1 MEKKNHNIL
10 AIIGLIILFGSIY
23 MSTVLKIPRFYV
35 FFCIGYLIIIDF
47 INYKLRKES
56 VIDLLFK
63 KSKIKATYF
72 FIIGSLI
79 SAIVVDYFYGVLL
92 FEIWS
97 WNNYTLVNW
106 IVLYTIIN
114 FCFIL
119 LVYGTYK
126 IFEKYLDDTKYNK
139 YKPNHKLREKL
150 QIIAFIFLIIPLINY
165 MIFGKIGTNYTMI
178 FPFLS
183 IWLFSD
189 SLLLEYKTP
198 ILLRLIK
205 SKHIIYTLLLSSLF
219 LVITHE
225 VANIFSFEWMYVNI
239 PFMHYML
246 YNIPVL
252 VFIGWIPLI
261 LFCISF
267 VETYIE
273 KTKKI

>member
-1 MEKKNHNIL
+1 
-10 AIIGLIILFGSIY
+10 
-23 MSTVLKIPRFYV
+23 
-35 FFCIGYLIIIDF
+35 
-47 INYKLRKES
+47 
-56 VIDLLFK
+56 
-63 KSKIKATYF
+63 
-72 FIIGSLI
+72 
-79 SAIVVDYFYGVLL
+79 
-92 FEIWS
+92 
-97 WNNYTLVNW
+97 
-106 IVLYTIIN
+106 
-114 FCFIL
+114 
-119 LVYGTYK
+119 
-126 IFEKYLDDTKYNK
+126 
-139 YKPNHKLREKL
+139 
-150 QIIAFIFLIIPLINY
+150 

>member
-1 MEKKNHNIL
+1 
-10 AIIGLIILFGSIY
+10 
-23 MSTVLKIPRFYV
+23 
-35 FFCIGYLIIIDF
+35 
-47 INYKLRKES
+47 
-56 VIDLLFK
+56 
-63 KSKIKATYF
+63 
-72 FIIGSLI
+72 
-79 SAIVVDYFYGVLL
+79 
-92 FEIWS
+92 
-97 WNNYTLVNW
+97 
-106 IVLYTIIN
+106 
-114 FCFIL
+114 
-119 LVYGTYK
+119 
-126 IFEKYLDDTKYNK
+126 
-139 YKPNHKLREKL
+139 
-150 QIIAFIFLIIPLINY
+150 

-189 SLLLEYKTP
+189 SLLLEYKTL